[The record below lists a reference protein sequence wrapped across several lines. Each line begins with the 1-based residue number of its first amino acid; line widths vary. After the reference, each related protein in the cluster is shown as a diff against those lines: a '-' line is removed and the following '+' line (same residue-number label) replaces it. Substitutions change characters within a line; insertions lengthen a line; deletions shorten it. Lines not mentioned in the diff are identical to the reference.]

1 MIVVNRINKNHLFL
15 QTVQAPDLVC
25 PLCANKGRM
34 EMSFYQLQLEA
45 DWVRN
50 TRQITAS
57 AYCHQCSQDVPN
69 IRWDNA
75 LDSFYKT
82 EKAKIKLTTSFKF
95 KIGKK
100 GKFLIWLNIIFFG
113 AVILFLAGLFVYNR
127 VVPRAKTADDRY
139 KDEQVML
146 TKYATGPQTGDII
159 KVYRFDSS
167 SMVMYQITAVD
178 PGTKTI
184 KAAPYNKTLIPDTPP
199 ITKEAA
205 LALTDFDKSKEAIFS
220 LHDYENRMFNT
231 PNGDRIGNVSAIF
244 RK

>member
-1 MIVVNRINKNHLFL
+1 MITVNRVNKNHLFL

-25 PLCANKGRM
+25 PLCANKGKL
-34 EMSFYQLQLEA
+34 EMSFYQIQLEA
-45 DWVRN
+45 GWERN
-50 TRQITAS
+50 TRQISAS
-57 AYCHQCSQDVPN
+57 VYCHQCNQDVPTV
-69 IRWDNA
+69 RWDSA
-75 LDSFYKT
+75 LDTFFKT
-82 EKAKIKLTTSFKF
+82 EKEKIKVSTSFK
-95 KIGKK
+95 IGTK
-100 GKFLIWLNIIFFG
+100 GKVLIWINIIFFG
-113 AVILFLAGLFVYNR
+113 AVILFLAGLFIYHR
-127 VVPRAKTADDRY
+127 VVPRPKTADDRY
-139 KDEQVML
+139 KDEQVIL
-146 TKYATGPQTGDII
+146 TRYTAGPQTGDII

-184 KAAPYNKTLIPDTPP
+184 KAAPYTKTVIPDTPP

-231 PNGDRIGNVSAIF
+231 PNGDRIGNISAIF